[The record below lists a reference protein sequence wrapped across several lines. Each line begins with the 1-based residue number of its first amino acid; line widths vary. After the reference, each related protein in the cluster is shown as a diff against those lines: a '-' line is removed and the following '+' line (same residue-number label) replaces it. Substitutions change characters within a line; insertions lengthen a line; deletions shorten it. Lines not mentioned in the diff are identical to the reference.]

1 MDSKRTHIEVQAASS
16 SSSNCKPPLPDAL
29 DVLPEPAIIAQRK
42 AWTVLTERVLEL
54 RRFRGD
60 GELARPPYDAGFFP
74 RLLWELCEPRN
85 RELLSVVMCELDD
98 LLAGPGTE
106 ARNGC

>member
-1 MDSKRTHIEVQAASS
+1 LSTDARAIAIQTVSSPSS
-16 SSSNCKPPLPDAL
+16 SGKPPLPDAL
-29 DVLPEPAIIAQRK
+29 DVLPEPDIIAQRK
-42 AWTVLTERVLEL
+42 AWTILTERVLEL

-60 GELARPPYDAGFFP
+60 GELARPPHDAGFFP

-98 LLAGPGTE
+98 LLSEAGH
-106 ARNGC
+106 GC